1 LVDAEIDG
9 EKFSTSA
16 PGTYDTLPEGY
27 DFKPFESDYPHTN
40 YGDFVKAALRG
51 VAAGLGVAYHNLA
64 NDLEGVNFSS
74 SRAGIL
80 EERELWKLLQE
91 WFIEELCAPVY
102 TDWLRHALDYTTTLD
117 PLPAQKY
124 EKFNAASWQGRRW
137 AWVDPTKDID
147 AAVSA
152 IDNALKSRGDV
163 IREQGRD
170 PDDVWAELEA
180 ENARLKNI
188 LPSNANDQ
196 ANSTSNPTN

>member
-1 LVDAEIDG
+1 
-9 EKFSTSA
+9 
-16 PGTYDTLPEGY
+16 LPEGY

-102 TDWLRHALDYTTTLD
+102 TDWLRHALDYTNTLD
-117 PLPAQKY
+117 PLPANKFD
-124 EKFNAASWQGRRW
+124 KFNSAVWQGRRW
-137 AWVDPTKDID
+137 AWVDPTKDIE
-147 AAVSA
+147 ASVTA
-152 IDNALKSRGDV
+152 ITNGLKSRGDV

-170 PDDVWAELEA
+170 PEDVWIELEA
-180 ENARLKNI
+180 EQARLKN
-188 LPSNANDQ
+188 LQLSDSNGQ
-196 ANSTSNPTN
+196 TNTPPNTGN